1 MKSTRSYRGW
11 VALGITG
18 LCIAGI
24 WGIVL
29 PALAQTE
36 IVREREAFLEANR
49 INPAAMFYTELECLD
64 PDK

>member
-1 MKSTRSYRGW
+1 MKSKRNYRGW
-11 VALGITG
+11 VALAISG
-18 LCIAGI
+18 LVVSGI
-24 WGIVL
+24 WGIIL

-36 IVREREAFLEANR
+36 VVREREAFLETNR